1 LTAPAATVSVAVPTL
16 KHIKVHSP
24 FSVSVRLE
32 IGFIILPVVLYGYE
46 TWSLTLREE
55 HGLRVFENRVVR
67 RMFGRKGRKCQEG
80 GENGIMRSFIIFAL
94 H

>member
-1 LTAPAATVSVAVPTL
+1 VYR
-16 KHIKVHSP
+16 P

-32 IGFIILPVVLYGYE
+32 TGFIILPLVLYGYE
-46 TWSLTLREE
+46 TWSFTLREA
-55 HGLRVFENRVVR
+55 HRLRVFEDRVL

-94 H
+94 HRILPGSLKQRGWDGDGM